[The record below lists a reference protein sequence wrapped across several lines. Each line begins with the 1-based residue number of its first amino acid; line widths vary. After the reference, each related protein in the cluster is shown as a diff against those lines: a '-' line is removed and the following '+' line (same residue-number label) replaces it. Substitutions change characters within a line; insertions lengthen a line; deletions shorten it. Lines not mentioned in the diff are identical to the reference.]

1 MKNTSVRNLT
11 GILVLICMGLLN
23 SCSKSDSGGST
34 PADPCSGKT
43 INVTA
48 TVTQNPDPCAR
59 GTISVTAT
67 GSTNFTYSVDGN
79 AYQASGT
86 FNDITAGNHNVSAK
100 DGAGC
105 IKTAAVTV
113 TNSTAGALFTAVKS
127 MMQTNCA
134 VSGCHNGTQSPNFTE
149 DCNIVNNWS
158 LIKAR
163 AVDAAGTSNQM
174 PQPPLAALSQA
185 DRDKISSWVTAGHK
199 FSN

>member
-1 MKNTSVRNLT
+1 MKIISVRNLA
-11 GILVLICMGLLN
+11 GIYVVICIGLLY
-23 SCSKSDSGGST
+23 SCSKSESGGTT

-48 TVTQNPDPCAR
+48 TVTQNADPCTKAI
-59 GTISVTAT
+59 ISVTAT

-79 AYQASGT
+79 AYQASAT
-86 FNDITAGNHNVSAK
+86 FNDIAAGNHNVSAK

-105 IKTAAVTV
+105 IKTGSITV